1 VLGQCLFGLQIV
13 ECHFCAR
20 LLWLKKRGRA
30 GQLAAVVDSH
40 CDVPVRLTQVLQLH
54 IRPVGLPRLLL
65 LAQVAVKAVV
75 KLLLIASRLY
85 LRLLKVLQL
94 PFVKPFTLFF
104 LLLVFR

>member
-1 VLGQCLFGLQIV
+1 M
-13 ECHFCAR
+13 R
-20 LLWLKKRGRA
+20 LLWLKELRRA

-40 CDVPVRLTQVLQLH
+40 CDVPVRLTQILQLH
-54 IRPVGLPRLLL
+54 VRPAGLPRLLL
-65 LAQVAVKAVV
+65 FAKVAVKAVV

-94 PFVKPFTLFF
+94 PFVEPLAVFV